1 MLRILTTAVLFF
13 ILFTFS
19 QALVQ
24 AAPIT
29 LPFDHNL
36 EGVRHLPNI
45 EVTEAEASAQGT
57 TRGVVAFQKLMRTVG
72 GFLSLI
78 LGPVALMALFLAGY
92 QLVTAQTAA
101 SEEMQK
107 QKMNVVYIVIGLIL
121 FWLSGDFV
129 YQYLFRSEGEY
140 LLDPD
145 QAILVATDTVQQI
158 KSLLNLFLA
167 FSGAAAILMLV
178 TAALR
183 LIINPGTDDVI
194 EQQKKL
200 VGYTALGIIII
211 GLADNLVNRII
222 FPSGGYEPINVG
234 NFEIELQGLSNYA
247 LGFLGVIIFVTLV
260 LGGVMMVANF
270 GNDDIV
276 GKVKTSI
283 KNVVIGAFVAF
294 SAYTIVATLLR
305 TFMAF

>member
-1 MLRILTTAVLFF
+1 MLTLAVLFF
-13 ILFTFS
+13 TLLTFS
-19 QALVQ
+19 QAVVQ
-24 AAPIT
+24 AAPIR
-29 LPFDHNL
+29 LPFDHNV

-57 TRGVVAFQKLMRTVG
+57 TQGVVAFQKLMRTVG

-129 YQYLFRSEGEY
+129 YQYLFRAEGSY

-167 FSGAAAILMLV
+167 FSGAGAILMLV
-178 TAALR
+178 IASLR
-183 LIINPGTDDVI
+183 LVINPGTDDVI

-211 GLADNLVNRII
+211 GLADNLVNRIV
-222 FPSGGYEPINVG
+222 FPSGGYEPISVG
-234 NFEIELQGLSNYA
+234 NFELELQGLSNYA
-247 LGFLGVIIFVTLV
+247 LGFLGVIIFVTLII
-260 LGGVMMVANF
+260 GGVMMVANF

-276 GKVKTSI
+276 SKVKTSI